1 MGALIGPQD
10 GQRRFEAEGPLDL
23 RVHLD
28 YGSVRVRTR
37 PGATAATVRCT
48 PSIGSRDQDVDA
60 AQSVRVGLDGT
71 VLDVRGTASGWRRF
85 LRPGSADIEIEA
97 PEGSSVS
104 VTTAYADVEVAGR
117 VGDCSVQ
124 TTGGEIRVEEAAR
137 ARLETKHAGVALGRV
152 ADGGRLESTHG
163 NLRVR
168 QAAGAIELTASAGD
182 VELDRATGDVTVR
195 NTYGAVRI
203 GELSSGSCA
212 VTTSYGSVAIGI
224 PTGTAAYLDLRSDH
238 GQVRSELGRT
248 SEPGP
253 DTERAAIRARTSYG
267 DITIRRA

>member
-1 MGALIGPQD
+1 MIEPQD
-10 GQRRFEAEGPLDL
+10 AQRRFKADGPLDL

-28 YGSVRVRTR
+28 YGSVRVRAR
-37 PGATAATVRCT
+37 RGATAATVRCT

-60 AQSVRVGLDGT
+60 AQSVRVALDGT

-85 LRPGSADIEIEA
+85 IRPGSADIEIEA

-104 VTTAYADVEVAGR
+104 VTTAYAEVEIAGR

-137 ARLETKHAGVALGRV
+137 ARLETKHAAVALGQA

-163 NLRVR
+163 SLRVR
-168 QAAGAIELTASAGD
+168 QAVGAIDLTASSGD

-203 GELSSGSCA
+203 GELASGSCA
-212 VTTSYGSVAIGI
+212 ITTSYGSVDIGI
-224 PTGTAAYLDLRSDH
+224 PTGTAAYLDVRSDN
-238 GQVRSELGRT
+238 GGVRSELDPT
-248 SEPGP
+248 SAPAHHV
-253 DTERAAIRARTSYG
+253 DRVAVTARSHYG
-267 DITIRRA
+267 SITIRRA